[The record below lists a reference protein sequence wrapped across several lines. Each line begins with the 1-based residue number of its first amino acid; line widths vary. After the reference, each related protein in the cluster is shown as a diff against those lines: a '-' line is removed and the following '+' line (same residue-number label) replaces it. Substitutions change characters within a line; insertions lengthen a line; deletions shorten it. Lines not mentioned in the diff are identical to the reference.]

1 MKLIKIFALTLVLI
15 CGTTENNTFAQA
27 LSGETLKIGRTLN
40 LIDNW
45 YVDTADIEEIT
56 EKVIIDMLR
65 ELDPHSTY
73 ISAEDVRD
81 ANEPLLGNFEGI
93 GISFNILH
101 DTIIVIEP
109 IAGGPSEKVGLRPG
123 DRIVKINGEPVA
135 GKDISTSG
143 VRSRL
148 MGPKGTVV
156 NITVKRK
163 GEKENLEFTI
173 IRDKIPINSLDAA
186 YMLNPTTAYVRLN
199 KFAATTDEE
208 FENALKNL
216 HQNNMQNLIIDLRNN
231 GGGIMAAAIDLAN
244 HFFSDQKLLV
254 YLIGRKYPRRDYKS
268 SGSGDL
274 SATRLVV
281 LTDEG
286 SASASEIFAGAMQD
300 WDRGVIIGRRT
311 FGKGLVQNPFYLTDG
326 SMIRL
331 TIARYFT
338 PTGRSIQQS
347 YSEGYEKY
355 ISDFYKRYSNGEMI
369 SPDSIQFPDSLKYTT
384 LVNKRTVY
392 GGGGIMPDVFMAVD
406 TSNNSDY
413 YRALVRR
420 DVFRSFIL
428 EYTDENRKKILQEYP
443 RFEDFY
449 NNFYLSGD
457 EISSF
462 IKRGEELGVKFVES
476 QYNKSKDEIL
486 LILKALIASNI
497 WQVNEY
503 YRIINENDMVI
514 KKALEILNDTQ
525 TYNNIL
531 GNRQKAMVAID

>member
-231 GGGIMAAAIDLAN
+231 GGGIMAEAIDLAN